1 VTASDPVAKLKDAEA
16 LSASDPLKERF
27 RNDDEANALL
37 ARPQR
42 WPYALG

>member
-1 VTASDPVAKLKDAEA
+1 MAMKAKRKLVWDPA
-16 LSASDPLKERF
+16 KERF

-42 WPYALG
+42 WPYALPGRT